1 MVAVSMEAVSMEAE
15 KKNPYSLALGS
26 DSGQIIGREN
36 LIQPV
41 IDEFASRDHYN
52 AIRTCTIKG
61 VKGGGKT
68 TLLKNISGHFQKQ
81 RGWICVK
88 LDTEFD
94 MLSELAFQIRRV
106 EELADWLGDAQIE
119 VVLHGRQ
126 VELRREGEP
135 VWNAGDAAGCMIRV
149 LSEHGRRVLIC
160 VDDMTV
166 NKNMKVFC
174 ETFQTYIWKRLPVYL
189 LVAGDSEQAEILSKN
204 RSLSSICG
212 VKIDAGALN
221 RQAMADNYRKVLG
234 VSREDAD
241 SMAALTKGYAYSF
254 QVLGYWTWMKGSDY
268 KAALEEHYYSL
279 TENVYRKMWSGLS
292 WTDQRVIRAIARAPR
307 KRNKEIRQILGWDTD
322 HYNPYRMR
330 LVRKGIADGATYG
343 HLYFTLP
350 GFEAFVL
357 RYVTGA

>member
-1 MVAVSMEAVSMEAE
+1 MHADGEVTCAGEEATAEEVSVVAVSMEAVSMEAE

-94 MLSELAFQIRRV
+94 MLSELAFQICRV

-126 VELRREGEP
+126 VVR
-135 VWNAGDAAGCMIRV
+135 
-149 LSEHGRRVLIC
+149 
-160 VDDMTV
+160 
-166 NKNMKVFC
+166 
-174 ETFQTYIWKRLPVYL
+174 
-189 LVAGDSEQAEILSKN
+189 
-204 RSLSSICG
+204 
-212 VKIDAGALN
+212 
-221 RQAMADNYRKVLG
+221 
-234 VSREDAD
+234 
-241 SMAALTKGYAYSF
+241 
-254 QVLGYWTWMKGSDY
+254 
-268 KAALEEHYYSL
+268 
-279 TENVYRKMWSGLS
+279 
-292 WTDQRVIRAIARAPR
+292 DQS
-307 KRNKEIRQILGWDTD
+307 
-322 HYNPYRMR
+322 
-330 LVRKGIADGATYG
+330 
-343 HLYFTLP
+343 
-350 GFEAFVL
+350 
-357 RYVTGA
+357 